1 MLKNRFLL
9 YWFGN
14 KYLESQKS
22 FKNTD
27 FSKYDTIIEPFGG
40 TFGFSRFLYLDMD
53 MTKTK
58 YIVMD
63 TDENLIKFFQYL
75 QSINIK
81 EFIKEYNKHIQFFK
95 ENYKLND
102 EKRKNGFLVRGRDVR
117 IYIKTIENEYMK
129 YMLENN
135 MLSSPFS
142 RAIEFDEIS
151 CERMLKENITFLHQ
165 DFRHCDFSIY
175 DREKTLIYLDPP
187 YLNSFN
193 EKYMDKDLTQEIIDK
208 MLDIMMNFD
217 TIFVHSFNEK
227 INDMFK
233 NFLRKIIKKTYSTR
247 KNKTEHYIY
256 SNLTTIS

>member
-9 YWFGN
+9 YWFGS
-14 KYLESQKS
+14 KYLESKKS
-22 FKNTD
+22 FNDYD
-27 FSKYDTIIEPFGG
+27 FSKYETIIEPFGG
-40 TFGFSRFLYLDMD
+40 TFGFSRFLYLDMG
-53 MTKTK
+53 MKKTK

-75 QSINIK
+75 QSINIQ

-95 ENYKLND
+95 ENYKLKD
-102 EKRKNGFLVRGRDVR
+102 EKRKNGFMVRGRDVR

-142 RAIEFDEIS
+142 RAIELDEIT

-165 DFRHCDFSIY
+165 DFREYDFSIY
-175 DREKTLIYLDPP
+175 DRERTLIYLDPP
-187 YLNSFN
+187 YLDEYNG
-193 EKYMDKDLTQEIIDK
+193 KYMDKKLTQEIMDK
-208 MLDIMMNFD
+208 MLYCMMNFD
-217 TIFVHSFNEK
+217 TIFVHSFNDK
-227 INDMFK
+227 INDIFK
-233 NFLRKIIKKTYSTR
+233 EFLRKIIKKTYSTR
-247 KNKTEHYIY
+247 KTKTEHYIY